1 MAPTPTS
8 LLSTH
13 QSPSSDLH
21 INLHP
26 LILLTISDYITRH
39 TLRRQETPIVGA
51 LIGQQSGR
59 SVSLEH
65 AFECQTVQYNG
76 QILLHET
83 WFKER
88 LQQYKDVHLAPA
100 LELVGWFTTIP
111 VTGPEGAHVPIHQ
124 QILHTY
130 NETAVLLAF
139 HPASVLEE
147 GAAVGGKLPL
157 TIYES
162 VYENNEGQGMEVDGA
177 EAPLELKFR
186 ELPYSVETGEAEMI
200 SVDFVARGGGNA
212 TAIDSAAKDTKG
224 QASQKA
230 VGQVDKK
237 GKAVDRE
244 SKAVDDSSMLSSED
258 EERMRPP
265 FHPLLPAMP
274 LLIIEA
280 VIASLTARANA
291 VKMLHA
297 RIQLLKAYLT
307 SLPPSYLTT
316 TTTTTDPPS
325 DPTTPPTDAP
335 ISEINHP
342 LLRSILALLSRLP
355 LLLPP
360 EHHSTF
366 RQETLAEKSDVE
378 LVSLLGSL
386 GRSVKEA
393 REMGRKFGMVEGA
406 SRGKGKSGYMSMAGG
421 AMDDV
426 WSQGVNGDGGSGGGS
441 NGEGLSMDGGY
452 TI

>member
-39 TLRRQETPIVGA
+39 TLRRQESPIVGA

-76 QILLHET
+76 QTLLHET
-83 WFKER
+83 WFKDR

-139 HPASVLEE
+139 HPASVLE

-258 EERMRPP
+258 EE
-265 FHPLLPAMP
+265 L
-274 LLIIEA
+274 
-280 VIASLTARANA
+280 IASLTARANA

-307 SLPPSYLTT
+307 SLPPSYLTTT